1 MLTKP
6 TRQPQTFNNP
16 TSTCLDITQYRKH
29 VRPFILASATH
40 RSRLL
45 AGYVE
50 RRIWY
55 TQPSRLT
62 RVTTGTLLGML
73 GTWIARGSPR
83 YVSMEPGQTIAY
95 ISDIGATN
103 LQPLFIAGSAV
114 SVVVFDVCFVS
125 ERWLRHKG
133 RLAHNTSIT
142 QKILSGFACAFAI
155 IGAAGLILLTILDTV
170 DHPNAHDI
178 CLGVFMYVYP
188 TIFLRSLL
196 TTSPVL
202 ATSSRPSSLVLN
214 TSVWAFTSANTASCA
229 LPSGSS

>member
-1 MLTKP
+1 MFGL
-6 TRQPQTFNNP
+6 
-16 TSTCLDITQYRKH
+16 SYW
-29 VRPFILASATH
+29 
-40 RSRLL
+40 LL
-45 AGYVE
+45 PLIAAAC
-50 RRIWY
+50 W
-55 TQPSRLT
+55 L
-62 RVTTGTLLGML
+62 GTLLGML

-155 IGAAGLILLTILDTV
+155 IGAVGLILLTILDTV
-170 DHPNAHDI
+170 DHPRAHDI
-178 CLGVFMYVYP
+178 CLGVFIIGYIISA
-188 TIFLRSLL
+188 IFACAEYQRLGIHFRQHRILRASFWIKL
-196 TTSPVL
+196 TFIFIEIAL
-202 ATSSRPSSLVLN
+202 AI
-214 TSVWAFTSANTASCA
+214 AFVALGRNASKRNTAAILEWVISLIYIIYQA
-229 LPSGSS
+229 HYSMDFFPAIHSKD